1 MTISKT
7 TPTTG
12 RVRERNKAKIFQA
25 AKQEF
30 AEHGFAGASIKR
42 IAELAELPRANIHY
56 YFEDKADLYRQL
68 LTSIL
73 AIWNTQIA
81 HFTAEEEPK
90 QALEQYIRDKV
101 IFSMQDPSA
110 SRIFASEMIHGA
122 PHLQD
127 YLADDFRQWIAEKVG
142 ILQAWQ
148 QQGKLKP
155 VDPYHLLFMI
165 WSTTQHY
172 ADFNVQVLS
181 AMNKTVLDDAD
192 IEHIITS
199 VTRILFDGC
208 F

>member
-25 AKQEF
+25 AKHEF

-56 YFEDKADLYRQL
+56 YFDDKADLYRQL

-73 AIWNTQIA
+73 SVWNTQIA
-81 HFTAEEEPK
+81 NFSATDDPK
-90 QALEQYIRDKV
+90 QALAQYIRDKV

-148 QQGKLKP
+148 QQGKLKQ

-181 AMNKTVLDDAD
+181 AMNKTELDDAD

-199 VTRILFDGC
+199 VTRILFNGC